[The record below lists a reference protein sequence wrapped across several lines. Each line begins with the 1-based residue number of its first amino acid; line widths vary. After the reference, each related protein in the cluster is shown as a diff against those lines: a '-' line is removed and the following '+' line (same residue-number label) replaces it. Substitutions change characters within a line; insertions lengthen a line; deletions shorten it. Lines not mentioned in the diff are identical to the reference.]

1 MTTKYT
7 LVIDKDKAKLKI
19 LITAN
24 DGGHAQA
31 QAADISR
38 ALKADKFYLGYE
50 LCPPTYLSELFRRL
64 AYNDFSHKQCDL
76 WVGSFCNQNP
86 IIYTLKQRYYV
97 RPMLLD
103 YLQIHKEGCVK
114 PSCGNKM
121 CVNPYHNS
129 YKTMKASKLG
139 DADRNIALVFAG
151 QGVPVKEIAKALNVN
166 RSTIYRT
173 LKRERIPSGTQG
185 H

>member
-1 MTTKYT
+1 
-7 LVIDKDKAKLKI
+7 VIDKDKAKLKL

-76 WVGSFCNQNP
+76 W
-86 IIYTLKQRYYV
+86 YV
-97 RPMLLD
+97 RR
-103 YLQIHKEGCVK
+103 H
-114 PSCGNKM
+114 
-121 CVNPYHNS
+121 
-129 YKTMKASKLG
+129 
-139 DADRNIALVFAG
+139 
-151 QGVPVKEIAKALNVN
+151 
-166 RSTIYRT
+166 IYRNCLEDWHIMT
-173 LKRERIPSGTQG
+173 FLINNVICGLGLSVTKIL
-185 H
+185 